1 MSRASGAAPWPG
13 PWAAVRGWFEKNAQ
27 AHVLATLQPGDA
39 LKPYQSYM
47 RVWLAEMFLA
57 KRVQWLRE
65 RFPAVHAEVRLPFA
79 GQPQVSF
86 TRVVRPGD
94 DQLGEGVRINY
105 PLTELLPYSGG
116 VVEIEAALFGLKG
129 SDSLAAGVG
138 LLERFSGL
146 IAPPLG
152 QALTAAA
159 QVTLGA
165 RDFLDRAGAGV
176 HLALHQGFS
185 ADGGGGGNALRP
197 GYFAVILA
205 SPAQVPVGEL
215 RVEGDRLHQGAAP
228 FTAHDFMLLRIEARD
243 ERDDWRSPAIEDA
256 RRGAIDAL
264 RRGDEDGAKRYLGAA
279 IAAVSGSDDFSLADQ
294 RRIFTALNQ
303 EWEDLAGLGLGA
315 AGEAPPSTL
324 KELVERYPMSRAAA
338 AALGPLT
345 PEEAFATS

>member
-1 MSRASGAAPWPG
+1 MSRTSGAGPG

-27 AHVLATLQPGDA
+27 AHVLASFDQGDA
-39 LKPYQSYM
+39 LTPYQSYL

-79 GQPQVSF
+79 GQPAVSF

-94 DQLGEGVRINY
+94 DQLGEGVLINY
-105 PLTELLPYSGG
+105 PLTELLPYGG
-116 VVEIEAALFGLKG
+116 VVEVEAALFGLKG
-129 SDSLAAGVG
+129 PDSLAAGVG

-165 RDFLDRAGAGV
+165 RDYLDRAGGGV

-197 GYFAVILA
+197 GYLAVILA
-205 SPAQVPVGEL
+205 SPVRVPVGEL
-215 RVEGDRLHQGAAP
+215 RVEGDRLFQGAAP

-264 RRGDEDGAKRYLGAA
+264 QRGDKEGAQAYQGAA
-279 IAAVSGSDDFSLADQ
+279 IAAVLNSYDFSEADK
-294 RRIFTALNQ
+294 RRIVTAIKQ
-303 EWEDLAGLGLGA
+303 EWEELAGLGLGA
-315 AGEAPPSTL
+315 AGEAPPSTF
-324 KELVERYPMSRAAA
+324 KDLVDRYPLSRAAA

-345 PEEAFATS
+345 PEEAFAAPDR

>member
-1 MSRASGAAPWPG
+1 MSAAGPGPG
-13 PWAAVRGWFEKNAQ
+13 PWAVVRGWFEKNAQ
-27 AHVLATLQPGDA
+27 AHVLASLEQGDA
-39 LKPYQSYM
+39 LTPYQSYL

-79 GQPQVSF
+79 GQAAVSF

-94 DQLGEGVRINY
+94 DQLGEGVQINY
-105 PLTELLPYSGG
+105 PLTELLPYGGG
-116 VVEIEAALFGLKG
+116 VVEVEAALLGLTA
-129 SDSLAAGVG
+129 SDSLAAGVA

-152 QALTAAA
+152 QALAAAA
-159 QVTLGA
+159 QLTLGA
-165 RDFLDRAGAGV
+165 RDFLDRAGSGV

-197 GYFAVILA
+197 GYLAVILA

-215 RVEGDRLHQGAAP
+215 RVEGDRLHRGAAP
-228 FTAHDFMLLRIEARD
+228 FTAHDFMLLRIEGRD
-243 ERDDWRSPAIEDA
+243 ERDDWRSPAIEAA

-264 RRGDEDGAKRYLGAA
+264 QRGDKDGAQAYQGAA
-279 IAAVSGSDDFSLADQ
+279 LAAVLNSCDFSEADK
-294 RRIFTALNQ
+294 RRIVTAIKQ
-303 EWEDLAGLGLGA
+303 EWEELAALGLGA
-315 AGEAPPSTL
+315 AGEALPDSL
-324 KELVERYPMSRAAA
+324 NDLVERHPMSRAFA

-345 PEEAFATS
+345 AEEAFATL